1 MNEGCTGSD
10 QEQRLPA
17 AAGLTARE
25 SPRTQPTGGVALSL
39 CGDREPRSVGASPP
53 TAQPSRKTPRP
64 TPTSSRFPSSD
75 PSASQDPLSPRGS
88 SAWPC
93 RAEGLREKLRLTVTP
108 GRGEEGANLDAPPLP
123 ASNGQHRPELPR
135 PGVEPR
141 FAPPSAPPRAT
152 PSATLS
158 GLPRAP
164 PLTLPRPAPRP
175 GATPRAPLPPP
186 PACPTTRLWLR
197 VPYLP
202 LLAVPV
208 LTLRQKGALSA
219 PSTLFFLP
227 PWPSCTPVLRIDQQ
241 GVMEKNESGE
251 CSGPAPPALG
261 PDLALHPTGPCPG
274 PTPPRALLWPRAPLA
289 LSRPPHPAEGGLP
302 WPRAPLGPTLAPR
315 PPDLSR
321 EPRETPATVTREGPC
336 ADPSRLPRGKG
347 RVGSS

>member
-1 MNEGCTGSD
+1 MGPGSD

-135 PGVEPR
+135 PGVEPV
-141 FAPPSAPPRAT
+141 APRPAPRLRASPSA
-152 PSATLS
+152 S
-158 GLPRAP
+158 
-164 PLTLPRPAPRP
+164 PRPAPRP
-175 GATPRAPLPPP
+175 VPRPAPHSPACPAPRPSPCHAPRHAPAPRPAPRSPLPPP
-186 PACPTTRLWLR
+186 
-197 VPYLP
+197 
-202 LLAVPV
+202 
-208 LTLRQKGALSA
+208 
-219 PSTLFFLP
+219 
-227 PWPSCTPVLRIDQQ
+227 
-241 GVMEKNESGE
+241 
-251 CSGPAPPALG
+251 APP
-261 PDLALHPTGPCPG
+261 PDAGCESPIYHCWVCT
-274 PTPPRALLWPRAPLA
+274 
-289 LSRPPHPAEGGLP
+289 
-302 WPRAPLGPTLAPR
+302 
-315 PPDLSR
+315 DL
-321 EPRETPATVTREGPC
+321 
-336 ADPSRLPRGKG
+336 
-347 RVGSS
+347 